1 MFRRRR
7 GRKSKIDKMLEAAAI
22 EAMVRGGGGG
32 GGGGQDIASSTAN
45 HYQAFGEH

>member
-32 GGGGQDIASSTAN
+32 GGGQDIASSTAN